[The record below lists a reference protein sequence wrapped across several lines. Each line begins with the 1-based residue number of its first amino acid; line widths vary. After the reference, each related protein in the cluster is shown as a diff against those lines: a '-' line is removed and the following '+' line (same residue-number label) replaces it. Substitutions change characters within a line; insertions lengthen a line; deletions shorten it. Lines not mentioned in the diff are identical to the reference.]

1 MKQCYILSDFINKVT
16 ESIEVNNIA
25 RINSE
30 YVHKKNEDYVL
41 ISDIKTIPKEYLS
54 NDAVM
59 LDSHRYLYSIALPK
73 YDCLFCFD
81 HELDHLP
88 FIMAIEV
95 IRQAGIAV
103 AHTVHSVPTVGY
115 TNIMD
120 NINLDVLKFIELDV
134 PLIMIIEDIMLK
146 NNQSRQERFM
156 HFYLYQNKILC
167 AEVKVNAS
175 VMAKEI
181 YARVRLN
188 SRTEMVKNTC
198 LEKIPATNVQMLN
211 KGYDKLFRSIEK

>member
-1 MKQCYILSDFINKVT
+1 MKQCYALSDFINKVT
-16 ESIEVNNIA
+16 ETIDVNNIGK
-25 RINSE
+25 IDSE

-41 ISDIKTIPKEYLS
+41 ISDIKTVPKEYLNKDS
-54 NDAVM
+54 IM
-59 LDSHRYLYSIALPK
+59 SDSHCYLYSIALPK

-103 AHTVHSVPTVGY
+103 AHTIHSVPTVGY
-115 TNIMD
+115 SNIMD
-120 NINLDVLKFIELDV
+120 NISLNVLKFIELDV
-134 PLIMIIEDIMLK
+134 PLIMIMEDIMLK
-146 NNQSRQERFM
+146 NKKSRQERFM

-167 AEVKVNAS
+167 ADVKVNAS
-175 VMAKEI
+175 VMEKEI
-181 YARVRLN
+181 YTRVRLN

-198 LEKIPATNVQMLN
+198 LEKIPATNIQMLN
-211 KGYDKLFRSIEK
+211 RGYDKLFSRIEK

>member
-1 MKQCYILSDFINKVT
+1 
-16 ESIEVNNIA
+16 
-25 RINSE
+25 
-30 YVHKKNEDYVL
+30 
-41 ISDIKTIPKEYLS
+41 
-54 NDAVM
+54 
-59 LDSHRYLYSIALPK
+59 
-73 YDCLFCFD
+73 
-81 HELDHLP
+81 
-88 FIMAIEV
+88 MAIEV

-146 NNQSRQERFM
+146 NKQSRQERFM